1 MLPPARSGAE
11 TPTHPASAPSA
22 SLVASSSGRQA
33 DRWWPGSSYV
43 GSALAG
49 AFAAGPAEHHAD
61 REMFPMAAVLSVPL
75 TVAAAVGRA
84 RYQNRPTRAR
94 RAPPTGWVFR
104 GWCGCRLGGG
114 AGNPVGEGS

>member
-1 MLPPARSGAE
+1 MVARLVHRSCTHSTIQSWATALAPAARATGVAMFG
-11 TPTHPASAPSA
+11 SA
-22 SLVASSSGRQA
+22 L
-33 DRWWPGSSYV
+33 YV

-61 REMFPMAAVLSVPL
+61 REGFPTAAVLGVPL